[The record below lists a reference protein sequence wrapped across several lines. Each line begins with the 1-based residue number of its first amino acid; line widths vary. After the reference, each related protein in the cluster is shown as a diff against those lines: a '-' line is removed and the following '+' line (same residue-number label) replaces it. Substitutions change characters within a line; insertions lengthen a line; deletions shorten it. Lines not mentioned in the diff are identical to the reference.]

1 MICPHCQFELEAPA
15 PNCPECGIRIVRKVS
30 GIVKTSTV
38 MIAAGNES
46 TFYKSMQEVPEPM
59 RRRLIETTNSE
70 NSGMIVIADRAG
82 KEQWTEVVA
91 HREARQ
97 EQAALRRA
105 VTAPEIPAN
114 PVRGFA
120 RPFLGCVGR
129 CPVVSGGRRD
139 DSVGVPGCPLVESRS
154 GAGDLVA
161 CHRNPPPVASVMEER
176 I

>member
-1 MICPHCQFELEAPA
+1 VICPHCQFELETPA

-46 TFYKSMQEVPEPM
+46 TFYRSMQEVPEPL

-91 HREARQ
+91 HREAQ
-97 EQAALRRA
+97 QVQAALRGTVA
-105 VTAPEIPAN
+105 AAETPVA

-120 RPFLGCVGR
+120 GLSWAAWAGVLLFLAA
-129 CPVVSGGRRD
+129 
-139 DSVGVPGCPLVESRS
+139 
-154 GAGDLVA
+154 GAMI
-161 CHRNPPPVASVMEER
+161 ASVFQVFR
-176 I
+176 W